1 MIYILSVLELF
12 NFEFC
17 SIWIGHDILTINY
30 FFHSYLYIQ
39 SNHTKSHKTIFEHD
53 TVSISD
59 ENISSLN
66 QYNSVFI
73 CIYDISGYKLNI
85 RLKYH
90 YSTIYFLLEASTEF
104 QPMRVSLSIKT
115 SSHWTTGS

>member
-39 SNHTKSHKTIFEHD
+39 SNHIKSHKTIFEHE

-59 ENISSLN
+59 ENISLIIVYYSKKKAEVSL
-66 QYNSVFI
+66 
-73 CIYDISGYKLNI
+73 
-85 RLKYH
+85 
-90 YSTIYFLLEASTEF
+90 TIEFLLSEGILQTIPSF
-104 QPMRVSLSIKT
+104 
-115 SSHWTTGS
+115 